1 MSLLLLLVL
10 GLYENLR
17 MNGMGVL
24 IIVSGVPVYLLFV
37 KEDSFKTLKQLSGI
51 CVTLFYGFI
60 YLKGFQHHNTDIY
73 HTILKG
79 WQSSRITV
87 TTCRF
92 ILENN
97 LTHLNNNLIN

>member
-37 KEDSFKTLKQLSGI
+37 KEGSFKTLKHSSGI
-51 CVTLFYGFI
+51 RV
-60 YLKGFQHHNTDIY
+60 
-73 HTILKG
+73 
-79 WQSSRITV
+79 
-87 TTCRF
+87 F
-92 ILENN
+92 ILWFY
-97 LTHLNNNLIN
+97 LFKMVSASHVVLSWKIS